1 MWLLKGKP
9 QYIKGQWIF
18 SIFKSFDSAMTW
30 LNKWRQ
36 CAGITQ
42 MNDAFKR
49 LKCAA
54 ALFKGPVEHEWRG
67 FTACMRMENAGL
79 AEHGGSAV
87 QQ

>member
-1 MWLLKGKP
+1 
-9 QYIKGQWIF
+9 
-18 SIFKSFDSAMTW
+18 MTW

-67 FTACMRMENAGL
+67 FTACVRMENADL